1 MRRTQLNGGAII
13 LKLFQGSAE
22 QLAGLFTSIY
32 ISSVIII
39 AGLRAEEICNLPLNE
54 LGDFLAGVFGPLA
67 VLWLVL
73 GYYQQGRELKISSQ
87 ALVAQCVELSNS
99 VSQQQQALEVSTD
112 QMRLAKAKHE
122 LELLEIE
129 ESIRPRIDVAYVNSG
144 ISNSGE
150 WLNFSFL
157 VINAAA
163 YGLRVCWSDGSAE
176 YELLAAGYI
185 GMQAREKFQVNF
197 PRNDADASFNITV
210 SCRNVRGRAYAYH
223 FTYDSS
229 AGKGL
234 VKAHEPSPPKLPS

>member
-1 MRRTQLNGGAII
+1 
-13 LKLFQGSAE
+13 
-22 QLAGLFTSIY
+22 
-32 ISSVIII
+32 
-39 AGLRAEEICNLPLNE
+39 LRVDEIRSLPLNE

-99 VSQQQQALEVSTD
+99 VSQQQRALEVSTD
-112 QMRLAKAKHE
+112 QMKLAKAKHE

-129 ESIRPRIDVAYVNSG
+129 ESIRPRVDVTYLNSG

-150 WLNFSFL
+150 WLNFNFL

-163 YGLRVCWSDGSAE
+163 YGLRICWSDGSVE
-176 YELLAAGYI
+176 YEVLTAGYI
-185 GMQAREKFQVNF
+185 GLQAREKFQVNF
-197 PRNDADASFNITV
+197 PKDDVDASFTITV
-210 SCRNVRGRAYAYH
+210 SCKNVRGRQYAYH

-229 AGKGL
+229 AGKGV
-234 VKAHEPSPPKLPS
+234 VKAHEPSPPRLPN

>member
-1 MRRTQLNGGAII
+1 MRRSQLKLGVKI
-13 LKLFQGSAE
+13 LKLFQGNAE

-32 ISSVIII
+32 ISAAIII
-39 AGLRAEEICNLPLNE
+39 VSLRANEIFNLPLNE

-99 VSQQQQALEVSTD
+99 VSQQRQALEVSTG
-112 QMRLAKAKHE
+112 QMELAKAKHE
-122 LELLEIE
+122 LEMLEIE
-129 ESIRPRIDVAYVNSG
+129 ESIRPRVDVAYVNSG

-150 WLNFSFL
+150 WLNFNFL
-157 VINAAA
+157 IINAAA

-176 YELLAAGYI
+176 YEVLTAGYV
-185 GMQAREKFQVNF
+185 GAQAREKFQVNF
-197 PRNDADASFNITV
+197 PKNDVDVSFNITV
-210 SCRNVRGRAYAYH
+210 SCKNVRGRPYAYQ

-229 AGKGL
+229 VGKGL
-234 VKAHEPSPPKLPS
+234 VKAHEPSAPKLVS